1 MTVRIRS
8 LLTSGPIM
16 VSLNSGRTVRLSP
29 GRWSAELRDA
39 EVADNAKVDRLSR
52 RGDIEVEQS
61 GEEPQGSSAAKETSA
76 AGESSAAQEA
86 SAAHEDAGAGKGS
99 RTRKRTDSTG

>member
-39 EVADNAKVDRLSR
+39 ELADNAKVDRLSR
-52 RGDIEVEQS
+52 RGDIEVERS
-61 GEEPQGSSAAKETSA
+61 DEESEASAARED
-76 AGESSAAQEA
+76 SAAQEA
-86 SAAHEDAGAGKGS
+86 PAAQDDTGASKGP

>member
-39 EVADNAKVDRLSR
+39 ELADNAKVDRLSR
-52 RGDIEVEQS
+52 RGDIELEQS
-61 GEEPQGSSAAKETSA
+61 GEEPEA
-76 AGESSAAQEA
+76 SAAQEA
-86 SAAHEDAGAGKGS
+86 PAAQEDTGAAKGP
-99 RTRKRTDSTG
+99 RARKRTDSAG

>member
-39 EVADNAKVDRLSR
+39 EVADNAKVDKLSR

-61 GEEPQGSSAAKETSA
+61 GEESEA
-76 AGESSAAQEA
+76 AAQEA
-86 SAAHEDAGAGKGS
+86 PAAQDDAGASKGT
-99 RTRKRTDSTG
+99 RTRKRTDSAG

>member
-39 EVADNAKVDRLSR
+39 ELADNAKVDRLSR
-52 RGDIEVEQS
+52 RGDIEVERSDEES
-61 GEEPQGSSAAKETSA
+61 GASAARED
-76 AGESSAAQEA
+76 SAAQEA
-86 SAAHEDAGAGKGS
+86 PAAQDDTGASKGP